1 MSYFIEAEAK
11 LRKDS
16 DPNLFSNIW
25 EKTIAPPT
33 AETLISFCRQSDEFA
48 EAVVKG
54 GAFKDC
60 VLKVSKEM
68 NRQACSDFAVYGKAV
83 DFYMPGAKV
92 EYSVRIVPP
101 NGNSNVIQLDLL
113 SLLN

>member
-16 DPNLFSNIW
+16 DPKLYSNIW
-25 EKTIAPPT
+25 DRTIAPPT

-48 EAVVKG
+48 KAIVGG

-60 VLKVSKEM
+60 ILKVSKEM

-83 DFYMPGAKV
+83 EFYMPGARV
-92 EYSVRIVPP
+92 EYSVKIVLP
-101 NGNSNVIQLDLL
+101 NANNVIQLDLL
-113 SLLN
+113 SLLS